1 MQIIDRCQALSELLK
16 TARKDGKKI
25 HFIPTMGALHEGHVS
40 LLHHAA
46 DSNAITVVSIF
57 VNPSQFNKSNDLH
70 NYPRTFEADKKKL
83 VEAGCHVMFF
93 PSEKEIYPERVA
105 PNFDLEGLD
114 TLMEGEFRPGH
125 FQGVVQV
132 VDRLFSIIQP
142 EKAFFGKKDFQ
153 QLAVVQHM
161 MKKLGHHTEVSGC
174 PTIREE
180 SGLAMSSRNL
190 LLSQQ
195 ALSDASIIYTTL
207 KKIKEGY
214 KNGSTIELLVE
225 QAEADINSITGFE
238 LEYLEIVDPT
248 SLVRI
253 HKNENKSA
261 VACVAAYV
269 EGVRLID
276 NLMLIP

>member
-1 MQIIDRCQALSELLK
+1 MQIIDRCEALSELLNMV
-16 TARKDGKKI
+16 RNDGKKV

-40 LLHHAA
+40 LLTNAL
-46 DSNAITVVSIF
+46 DSNAITVVSVF
-57 VNPSQFNKSNDLH
+57 VNPSQFNKSKDLH

-83 VEAGCHVMFF
+83 KDAGCHIMFF
-93 PSEKEIYPERVA
+93 PSVKEVYPDSQI

-142 EKAFFGKKDFQ
+142 DKAFFGQKDFQ

-161 MKKLGHHTEVSGC
+161 MKKLGHQTEVLGC
-174 PTIREE
+174 PTIREA
-180 SGLAMSSRNL
+180 SGLAMSSRNM
-190 LLSQQ
+190 LLSDE
-195 ALSDASIIYTTL
+195 ALTNASIIYTTL
-207 KKIKEGY
+207 ENIKDGY
-214 KNGSTIELLVE
+214 KKGSTIDVLIN
-225 QAEADINSITGFE
+225 QAKSDINSIIGFE
-238 LEYLEIVDPT
+238 LEYLEIVNPG
-248 SLVRI
+248 SLDRI
-253 HKNENKSA
+253 NENQNKTA

-276 NLMLIP
+276 NLMLIA